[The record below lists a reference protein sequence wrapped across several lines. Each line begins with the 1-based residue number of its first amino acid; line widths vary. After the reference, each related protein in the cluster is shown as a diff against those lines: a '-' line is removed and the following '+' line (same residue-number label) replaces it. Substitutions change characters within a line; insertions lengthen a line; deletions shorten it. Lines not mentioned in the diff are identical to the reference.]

1 VTQLRKKM
9 LEELQRRNYS
19 HRTAT
24 TYVRIVRE
32 FAEHF
37 HQPPDK
43 LGPEQIR
50 QYQAHLFQAKKLT
63 PATVSQYVSAL
74 RFLFVKTLRRHFL
87 AEYIPFPKSRRRLPT
102 VLSPKEVAR
111 LIDAAGNLYHRTLL
125 MTLYSTA
132 VRRAELCRLKV
143 QDIDSQ
149 RMMIRINQGKGGR
162 DREVPLSP
170 KLLQTLRVYFR
181 WMRPTTFLF
190 PGTVKGVRA
199 DVPITPNVVWLA
211 CRQAAQRAG
220 ITKRLSPHSLRHSC
234 ASHLLEA
241 GADLRTIQVLLGHS
255 RLEHTLIYLHLSP
268 KHLQA
273 IPNPLDTLEVSS
285 LNGVQRSR
293 RLKKK

>member
-1 VTQLRKKM
+1 M
-9 LEELQRRNYS
+9 LEEIQRRNYS
-19 HRTAT
+19 HRTAK
-24 TYVRIVRE
+24 TYVRIVRD
-32 FAEHF
+32 FAEYF

-50 QYQAHLFQAKKLT
+50 QYQAHLFQAKKLA

-87 AEYIPFPKSRRRLPT
+87 AEYIPFPKSRKRLPT
-102 VLSPKEVAR
+102 VLSPEEVTR
-111 LIDAAGNLYHRTLL
+111 LIDAACNLYHRTLL

-132 VRRAELCRLKV
+132 ARRAELCRLKV

-170 KLLQTLRVYFR
+170 KLLETLRVYFR

-190 PGTVKGVRA
+190 PGTVKGLRS
-199 DVPITPNVVWLA
+199 DVPISPNVVWLA
-211 CRQAAQRAG
+211 CRQAAHRAG
-220 ITKRLSPHSLRHSC
+220 ITKPLSPHSLRHSC

-273 IPNPLDTLEVSS
+273 IPNPLDALQVSS
-285 LNGVQRSR
+285 LDAVQRSR

>member
-1 VTQLRKKM
+1 M
-9 LEELQRRNYS
+9 LEEIQRRNYS
-19 HRTAT
+19 HRTAR
-24 TYVRIVRE
+24 TYVRIVRD
-32 FAEHF
+32 FAKYF

-50 QYQAHLFQAKKLT
+50 QYQAHLFQTKKLA

-87 AEYIPFPKSRRRLPT
+87 AEYIPFPKSRKRLPT
-102 VLSPKEVAR
+102 VLSPEEVAR
-111 LIDAAGNLYHRTLL
+111 LIDAACNLYHRTLL

-132 VRRAELCRLKV
+132 MRRAELCRLKV

-149 RMMIRINQGKGGR
+149 RMMIRIHQGKGGR

-170 KLLQTLRVYFR
+170 KLLETLRVYFR

-190 PGTVKGVRA
+190 PGTVKGLRA
-199 DVPITPNVVWLA
+199 DVPISVNTVWLA

-220 ITKRLSPHSLRHSC
+220 ISKHLSPHSLRHSC

-268 KHLQA
+268 KHLRA
-273 IPNPLDTLEVSS
+273 TPNPLDALEVSS
-285 LNGVQRSR
+285 LDGVPRSR

>member
-1 VTQLRKKM
+1 MTQLRKKM
-9 LEELQRRNYS
+9 LEEIQRRNYS
-19 HRTAT
+19 HRTAR
-24 TYVRIVRE
+24 TYVRIVRD

-50 QYQAHLFQAKKLT
+50 QYQAHLFQAKQLA

-87 AEYIPFPKSRRRLPT
+87 AEYIPFPKSRKRLPT
-102 VLSPKEVAR
+102 VLSPEEVTR
-111 LIDAAGNLYHRTLL
+111 LLDAACNLYHRTLL

-132 VRRAELCRLKV
+132 IRRAELCRLKV

-170 KLLQTLRVYFR
+170 KLLETLRVYFR

-211 CRQAAQRAG
+211 CRQAAQKAG
-220 ITKRLSPHSLRHSC
+220 ITKHLSPHSLRHSC

-241 GADLRTIQVLLGHS
+241 GADLRTIQILLGHS
-255 RLEHTLIYLHLSP
+255 RLEHTLVYLHLSP

-273 IPNPLDTLEVSS
+273 VPNPLDTLEISS
-285 LNGVQRSR
+285 LDHVQRSR

>member
-1 VTQLRKKM
+1 MNTEPKRLPCQSGIHCR
-9 LEELQRRNYS
+9 
-19 HRTAT
+19 
-24 TYVRIVRE
+24 
-32 FAEHF
+32 

-50 QYQAHLFQAKKLT
+50 QDQAHLFQAKKLA

-102 VLSPKEVAR
+102 VLSPEEVTQ

-170 KLLQTLRVYFR
+170 KLLETLRVYFR

-273 IPNPLDTLEVSS
+273 IPNPLDALQVSS
-285 LNGVQRSR
+285 LDGAQRSQSR
-293 RLKKK
+293 KKK

>member
-1 VTQLRKKM
+1 MTQLRQKM

-19 HRTAT
+19 HRTAKI
-24 TYVRIVRE
+24 YVRIVRE
-32 FAEHF
+32 FATYF

-50 QYQAHLFQAKKLT
+50 QYQAHLFQAKKLA

-74 RFLFVKTLRRHFL
+74 RFFFIKTLRRHFL
-87 AEYIPFPKSRRRLPT
+87 AEYIPFPKSRKRLPT
-102 VLSPKEVAR
+102 VLSPEEVTR
-111 LIDAAGNLYHRTLL
+111 LIDAACNLYHRTLL

-132 VRRAELCRLKV
+132 MRRAELCQLKV

-149 RMMIRINQGKGGR
+149 RMMIRIHQGKGGR

-170 KLLQTLRVYFR
+170 KLLETLRVYFR

-268 KHLQA
+268 KHMHA
-273 IPNPLDTLEVSS
+273 IPNPLDTLQVSS

>member
-9 LEELQRRNYS
+9 LEEIQRRNYS
-19 HRTAT
+19 HRTAG

-32 FAEHF
+32 FAEYF
-37 HQPPDK
+37 HQSPDK

-50 QYQAHLFQAKKLT
+50 QYQAHLFQAKKLA

-87 AEYIPFPKSRRRLPT
+87 AEYIPFPKSRKRLPT
-102 VLSPKEVAR
+102 VLSPEEVTR
-111 LIDAAGNLYHRTLL
+111 LIDSARNLYHRTLL

-132 VRRAELCRLKV
+132 MRRAELCRLKV
-143 QDIDSQ
+143 HDVDSK
-149 RMMIRINQGKGGR
+149 RMMIRIDQGKGRR
-162 DREVPLSP
+162 DRDVPLSP
-170 KLLQTLRVYFR
+170 KLLETLRVYWR

-199 DVPITPNVVWLA
+199 DVPISPNTVWLA

-241 GADLRTIQVLLGHS
+241 GADLRSLQVLLGHS
-255 RLEHTLIYLHLSP
+255 RLEHTLVYLHLSP

-273 IPNPLDTLEVSS
+273 IPNPLDALEVSS
-285 LNGVQRSR
+285 LDGVQRSR

>member
-1 VTQLRKKM
+1 MTQLRKKM
-9 LEELQRRNYS
+9 LEEIQRRNYS
-19 HRTAT
+19 HRTAR
-24 TYVRIVRE
+24 TYVRIVRD
-32 FAEHF
+32 FAEYF

-50 QYQAHLFQAKKLT
+50 QYQAHLFQAKKLA

-87 AEYIPFPKSRRRLPT
+87 AEYIPFPKSRKRLPT
-102 VLSPKEVAR
+102 VLSPEEVTR
-111 LIDAAGNLYHRTLL
+111 LIDAACNLYHRTLL

-132 VRRAELCRLKV
+132 ARRAELCRLKV

-149 RMMIRINQGKGGR
+149 RMMIRIDQGKGGR

-170 KLLQTLRVYFR
+170 KLLETLRVYFR

-199 DVPITPNVVWLA
+199 DVPISPNTVWLA
-211 CRQAAQRAG
+211 CQQAAQRAG

-255 RLEHTLIYLHLSP
+255 RLEHTLVYLHLSP

-273 IPNPLDTLEVSS
+273 IPNPLDALQVSS
-285 LNGVQRSR
+285 LDGVQRSR

>member
-1 VTQLRKKM
+1 VTQLRQKM

-19 HRTAT
+19 HRTAK
-24 TYVRIVRE
+24 TYVRIVRD
-32 FAEHF
+32 FAEYF

-50 QYQAHLFQAKKLT
+50 QYQAHLFQAKKLA

-74 RFLFVKTLRRHFL
+74 RFLFIKTLRRHFL
-87 AEYIPFPKSRRRLPT
+87 AEYIPFPKSRKRLPT
-102 VLSPKEVAR
+102 VLSPEEVTR
-111 LIDAAGNLYHRTLL
+111 LIDAACNLYHRTLL

-132 VRRAELCRLKV
+132 ARRAELCRLKV

-170 KLLQTLRVYFR
+170 KLLEILRVYFR
-181 WMRPTTFLF
+181 WMQPQTFLF

-220 ITKRLSPHSLRHSC
+220 ITKPLSPHSLRHSC

-241 GADLRTIQVLLGHS
+241 GADLRTLQVLLGHS
-255 RLEHTLIYLHLSP
+255 RLEHTLVYLHLSP

-273 IPNPLDTLEVSS
+273 IPNPLDALEVSS
-285 LNGVQRSR
+285 LDHVQRSR

>member
-1 VTQLRKKM
+1 VTQLRKQM

-19 HRTAT
+19 HRTAR
-24 TYVRIVRE
+24 TYVRIVRD
-32 FAEHF
+32 FAEYF
-37 HQPPDK
+37 HRPPDK

-50 QYQAHLFQAKKLT
+50 QYQAHLFQAKKLA

-87 AEYIPFPKSRRRLPT
+87 AEYIPFPKSRKRLPT
-102 VLSPKEVAR
+102 VLSPEEVTR
-111 LIDAAGNLYHRTLL
+111 LIDAACNLYHRTLL

-132 VRRAELCRLKV
+132 ARRAELCRLKV

-149 RMMIRINQGKGGR
+149 RMMIRIHQGKGGR
-162 DREVPLSP
+162 DRDVPLSP
-170 KLLQTLRVYFR
+170 KLLETLRVYWR
-181 WMRPTTFLF
+181 WMQPTTFLF

-199 DVPITPNVVWLA
+199 DVPISVNTVWLA
-211 CRQAAQRAG
+211 CRQAPQRAG

-255 RLEHTLIYLHLSP
+255 RLEHTLVYLHLSP

-273 IPNPLDTLEVSS
+273 TPNPLDPLQISN
-285 LNGVQRSR
+285 LDDVQRSR
-293 RLKKK
+293 RRKKK